1 LNGRRAATYRLAE
14 RMVVRLVEGIVKA
27 YLDSN
32 VVVSIVENDAP
43 DQSEALD
50 QLLAAFK

>member
-1 LNGRRAATYRLAE
+1 
-14 RMVVRLVEGIVKA
+14 MKA

-43 DQSEALD
+43 DQSDAPIGSS
-50 QLLAAFK
+50 